1 MNNMDAFYCSI
12 KIVSNYK
19 IICSLFVYNKKG
31 DFYNYP
37 ICFTAKNDNIMYSLM
52 IQHDLIQLL
61 SLNHIFYISKEV
73 YKANLCLLLN
83 QFYIQS

>member
-1 MNNMDAFYCSI
+1 MDTFYSSI
-12 KIVSNYK
+12 KIVPNYK
-19 IICSLFVYNKKG
+19 IICSLFVYNTKSNFS
-31 DFYNYP
+31 DYP
-37 ICFTAKNDNIMYSLM
+37 ICFTAKNDTIMYSLM

-61 SLNHIFYISKEV
+61 SLNHIFYISKEI